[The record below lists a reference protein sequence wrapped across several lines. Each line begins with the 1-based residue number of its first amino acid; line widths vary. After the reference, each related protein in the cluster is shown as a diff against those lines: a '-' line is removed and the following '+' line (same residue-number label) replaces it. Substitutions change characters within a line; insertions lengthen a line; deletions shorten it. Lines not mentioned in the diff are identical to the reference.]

1 MYFANF
7 PLIVY
12 DSVGD
17 GNFKIVTNLLK
28 RVAMRTKVRTNT
40 LLFDTYD
47 VKEGETPEMIA
58 DKLYDDPEL
67 HWVVLFVNNITDR
80 YHQWPMNFGQ
90 FNTFIADKYSNIDAV
105 HHYEVSQTS
114 GDTSV
119 KIDIGTDTTGYSEA
133 DLTTITNREFEEE
146 RQDTL
151 RQIRLLDRS
160 YIEQFVQ
167 EFETLMGESIL

>member
-12 DSVGD
+12 DSVGN

-28 RVAMRTKVRTNT
+28 RVALRTKVRTNT
-40 LLFDTYD
+40 LLYDTYD

-67 HWVVLFVNNITDR
+67 HWVILFVNNITDR

-90 FNTFIADKYSNIDAV
+90 FNAFIADKYSNIDAV
-105 HHYEVSQTS
+105 HHYEISQTS
-114 GDTSV
+114 GDTSI

-133 DLTTITNREFEEE
+133 DLTTVTNREFEEE
-146 RQDTL
+146 RQDKL

-167 EFETLMGESIL
+167 EFETLMGESVL

>member
-1 MYFANF
+1 MYFTNF
-7 PLIVY
+7 PFIVY

-28 RVAMRTKVRTNT
+28 RVALRTKVRTNT
-40 LLFDTYD
+40 LLYDTYD

-67 HWVVLFVNNITDR
+67 HWVILFVNNITDR

-90 FNTFIADKYSNIDAV
+90 FNAFIADKYSNVDAV

-167 EFETLMGESIL
+167 EFETLMGESVL

>member
-12 DSVGD
+12 DSVGNGD
-17 GNFKIVTNLLK
+17 FKIVTNLLK
-28 RVAMRTKVRTNT
+28 RVAVRTKVRTNT
-40 LLFDTYD
+40 LLYDTYD

-58 DKLYDDPEL
+58 DKLYDDPQL

-90 FNTFIADKYSNIDAV
+90 FNAFIDDKYTDINAV
-105 HHYEVSQTS
+105 HHYEIAQTS
-114 GDTSV
+114 GDTSI

-133 DLTTITNREFEEE
+133 DLTTITNYEFEVE

-151 RQIRLLDRS
+151 RRIRLLDGE
-160 YIEQFVQ
+160 YIEQFVE
-167 EFETLMGESIL
+167 EFETLMGASIL

>member
-28 RVAMRTKVRTNT
+28 RVALRAKVRTNT
-40 LLFDTYD
+40 LLYDTYD

-67 HWVVLFVNNITDR
+67 HWVILFVNNITDR

-105 HHYEVSQTS
+105 HHYEISQTS

-151 RQIRLLDRS
+151 RQIRLLDAV
-160 YIEQFVQ
+160 YIDQFVE
-167 EFETLMGESIL
+167 EFETLMGASVL

>member
-67 HWVVLFVNNITDR
+67 HWVILFVNNITDR

-90 FNTFIADKYSNIDAV
+90 FNAFIADKYSNVDAV
-105 HHYEVSQTS
+105 HHYEISQTS

-167 EFETLMGESIL
+167 EFETLMGESVL

>member
-28 RVAMRTKVRTNT
+28 RVALRTKVRTNT
-40 LLFDTYD
+40 LLYDTYD

-67 HWVVLFVNNITDR
+67 HWVILFVNNITDR

-90 FNTFIADKYSNIDAV
+90 FNAFIADKYSNVDAV

-151 RQIRLLDRS
+151 RQIRLLDAV
-160 YIEQFVQ
+160 YIDQFIE
-167 EFETLMGESIL
+167 EFETLMGASVL

>member
-7 PLIVY
+7 PFIIY
-12 DSVGD
+12 DSVGNGD
-17 GNFKIVTNLLK
+17 FKIVTNLLK
-28 RVAMRTKVRTNT
+28 RVALRTKVRTNT
-40 LLFDTYD
+40 LLYDTYD

-58 DKLYDDPEL
+58 DKLYDDPQL

-90 FNTFIADKYSNIDAV
+90 FNAFIDDKYTDINAV
-105 HHYEVSQTS
+105 HHYEIAQTS
-114 GDTSV
+114 GDTSI

-133 DLTTITNREFEEE
+133 DLTTITNYEFEVE

-151 RQIRLLDRS
+151 RRIRLLDGA
-160 YIEQFVQ
+160 YIDQFIQ
-167 EFETLMGESIL
+167 EFETLMGASVL

>member
-7 PLIVY
+7 PFIIY
-12 DSVGD
+12 DSVGNGD
-17 GNFKIVTNLLK
+17 FKIVTNLLK
-28 RVAMRTKVRTNT
+28 RVALRTKVRTNT
-40 LLFDTYD
+40 LLYDTYD

-58 DKLYDDPEL
+58 DKLYDDSEL
-67 HWVVLFVNNITDR
+67 HWVILFVNNITDR

-90 FNTFIADKYSNIDAV
+90 FNAFIADKYSNVDAV

-167 EFETLMGESIL
+167 EFETLMGESVL